1 MASDAYTSTTM
12 REGFGPVYVE
22 AMATGLP
29 VVTYDH
35 GGQSDFLVAR
45 VTGRLVPAGQP
56 DAMAAA
62 LVALAAD
69 PDGARRMGAAN
80 RFQGDRHRIE
90 ACAAS
95 YERIF
100 ENAGAPDP
108 VAAVAPA
115 R

>member
-1 MASDAYTSTTM
+1 MHK
-12 REGFGPVYVE
+12 GFGLVYVE
-22 AMATGLP
+22 AMAAGLP

-35 GGQSDFLVAR
+35 GGQTDFLVDG
-45 VTGRLVPAGQP
+45 VTGRLVPGGQP

-69 PDGARRMGAAN
+69 PDGAHRMGAAN
-80 RFQGDRHRIE
+80 RFQADRHRIE
-90 ACAAS
+90 AWAAS
-95 YERIF
+95 CERIF
-100 ENAGAPDP
+100 ENVGAPDP